1 MKPQTPDQEID
12 MNQATL
18 GGRLPLLDPQSLTG
32 AQRAI
37 YDRIAEKLFPY
48 TDSIGFQSR
57 TEAGRLIGPFNA
69 ALFSPAVGAGFLDFM
84 NAEMTETSLDERVR
98 QIVILA
104 VGAVWGASYELYA
117 HELEARYVGLSD
129 EQVTAL
135 AAGSIPEDLADH
147 ERIAGRLARQLTAE
161 RRVDAELYAEAEAA
175 FGPES
180 LVDLT
185 LLVGFYHTICAV
197 LNVFEV
203 PAPTRAPQPTTS
215 AT

>member
-1 MKPQTPDQEID
+1 
-12 MNQATL
+12 MNHATL
-18 GGRLPLLDPQSLTG
+18 GGRLPLLDPQSLTD

-37 YDRIAEKLFPY
+37 YDRIAEKLFPW

-57 TEAGRLIGPFNA
+57 TEDGRLIGPFNA
-69 ALFSPAVGAGFLDFM
+69 ALFSPAVSAGFLEFM
-84 NAEMTETSLDERVR
+84 NAEMTETSLDARVR

-104 VGAVWGASYELYA
+104 VGAVWDAGYELYA
-117 HELEARYVGLSD
+117 HEMEAQHVGLSD

-135 AAGSIPEDLADH
+135 AAGTIPHDLADH
-147 ERIAGRLARQLTAE
+147 ERVAGQVARQLTAE
-161 RRVDAELYAEAEAA
+161 RRVNAELYAEAEAA
-175 FGPES
+175 FGPKS

-185 LLVGFYHTICAV
+185 LLVGFFHTICAL

-203 PAPTRAPQPTTS
+203 PAPARASHPTAS